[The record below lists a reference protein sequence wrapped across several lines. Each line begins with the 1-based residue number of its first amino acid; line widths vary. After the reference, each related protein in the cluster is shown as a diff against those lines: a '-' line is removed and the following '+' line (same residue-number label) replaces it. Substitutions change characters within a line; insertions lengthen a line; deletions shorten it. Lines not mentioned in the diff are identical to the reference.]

1 MISDLRGNSASNEGS
16 LFHYASEYISVFGIS
31 INSFSPAACFAVDTR
46 SEALDFLTLE

>member
-16 LFHYASEYISVFGIS
+16 LFHYTKEYISVFAIS
-31 INSFSPAACFAVDTR
+31 INSFYPAAFAVDTR